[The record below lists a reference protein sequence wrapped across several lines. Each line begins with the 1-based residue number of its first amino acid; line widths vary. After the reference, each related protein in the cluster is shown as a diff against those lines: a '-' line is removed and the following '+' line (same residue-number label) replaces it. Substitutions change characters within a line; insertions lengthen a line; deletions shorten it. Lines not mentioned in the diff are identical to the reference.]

1 MKLLLKEKK
10 ISLDYEET
18 LFKDLFAQRQ
28 GLMTVDEYIVH
39 SMSWPLKA
47 GIQRLNINLWHDINL
62 GFVRRS
68 EKSF

>member
-1 MKLLLKEKK
+1 MKLLRKEKK

-18 LFKDLFAQRQ
+18 LFEDLFAQPQ

-47 GIQRLNINLWHDINL
+47 RI
-62 GFVRRS
+62 
-68 EKSF
+68 